1 NLHIPVLFDLIV
13 FFVLVFFFFQAE
25 DGIRDRNVTGV
36 QTCALPI
43 YQALVPD
50 SLPAG
55 AGGLTSW
62 DKVPGPGPGDLER
75 ISGEDDHIPALAT
88 GVGDVAA
95 QDLPAWF
102 PACGPAQL
110 QVHTRVTGGRGARIT
125 GNERFHVAL
134 L

>member
-62 DKVPGPGPGDLER
+62 DKVPGPGPAALER
-75 ISGEDDHIPALAT
+75 ISGEDDHNPAPT
-88 GVGDVAA
+88 TRVGDGAA
-95 QDLPAWF
+95 QDLPAWLPPRA
-102 PACGPAQL
+102 PATTPGHPRGTGPGAA
-110 QVHTRVTGGRGARIT
+110 RGTAH
-125 GNERFHVAL
+125 E
-134 L
+134 